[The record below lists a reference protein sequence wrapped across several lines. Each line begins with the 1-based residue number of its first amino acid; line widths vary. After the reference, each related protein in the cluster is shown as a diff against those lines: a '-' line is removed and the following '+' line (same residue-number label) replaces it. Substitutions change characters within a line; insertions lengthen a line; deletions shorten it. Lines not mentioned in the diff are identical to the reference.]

1 MTIKQRLTL
10 SSILLV
16 ILPVT
21 AFFVIEISLG
31 YLFFI
36 VPGADVNEENTSA
49 FTTLRFV
56 LFLLAVILINILLI
70 LMLARSI
77 TRPLD
82 RLSAAAKEMGKG
94 NLDITVTAGGKDEI
108 SALAREFDGMRR
120 KLKIEKE
127 LNERYEE
134 EKRHMIAGIGHD
146 LRTPVTSIKGYVDG
160 LIDGVPGTPE
170 KREKYLK
177 TIAAKADELDTMID
191 ELSLFS
197 RLDEGRA
204 GLLMENVELD
214 QLLSHIIDE
223 LKLEIETSSIELSF
237 ENNVGQTIIPADRMK
252 LSRVFVNILNNSVKY
267 RKHEKHR
274 ISVQISTAD
283 GLAQV
288 MVSDNGRGIGND
300 ALLKVFQ
307 PFYREDSS
315 RNKNTGGSG
324 LGLSIAKS
332 IIESHDGYIEIESE
346 PERGTRV
353 IIILPLSEV
362 QNDQDIDCG
371 R

>member
-21 AFFVIEISLG
+21 AFFIIEISLG

-36 VPGADVNEENTSA
+36 APGMTINEENIGA

-56 LFLLAVILINILLI
+56 LFVLAVILINTLLI
-70 LMLARSI
+70 LRLAKSI
-77 TRPLD
+77 IRPLD
-82 RLSAAAKEMGKG
+82 RLSAAAKEVGKG
-94 NLDITVTAGGKDEI
+94 NLDSTVETGGKDEI
-108 SALAREFDGMRR
+108 SALAREFDDMRR
-120 KLKIEKE
+120 NLKREKE
-127 LNERYEE
+127 LNEVYEE
-134 EKRHMIAGIGHD
+134 EKRHMIAGISHD

-160 LIDGVPGTPE
+160 LIDGVAGTPE

-177 TIAAKADELDTMID
+177 TIAAKADELDTLID

-204 GLLMENVELD
+204 ALLTENVGLD

-223 LKLEIETSSIELSF
+223 MRLEFEKSGIELSF
-237 ENNVGQTIIPADRMK
+237 ENIAGETIISADRVK
-252 LSRVFVNILNNSVKY
+252 LSRVFVNILNNSIKY
-267 RKHEKHR
+267 RMHEKHR
-274 ISVQISTAD
+274 IRVQLSTAD
-283 GLAQV
+283 EFARV
-288 MVSDNGRGIGND
+288 TVIDNGRGIGRE
-300 ALLKVFQ
+300 ALSKVFQ

-324 LGLSIAKS
+324 LGLSIVKS
-332 IIESHDGYIEIESE
+332 IIENHDGYINIESE
-346 PERGTRV
+346 PERGTEV
-353 IIILPLSEV
+353 AVGLPLSGV
-362 QNDQDIDCG
+362 
-371 R
+371 